1 MTISKPRLIISLA
14 LSLTLVAPLW
24 PAMASESGPDITKQ
38 EIVNLQ
44 VCKTTAELNCIED
57 FRLLE
62 PTPTSL
68 NRLGY
73 KPQDPRVDANGNV
86 HNNGVEQYEFDG
98 TRVDLWVELQSPQMV
113 IYQLDGKPMRGSSLR
128 TYIQAPYLPD
138 HRFEVVIR
146 TSWLKP
152 QDIQLHAIEADY
164 KIEKIAGGTRWTF
177 SGRQQTLSSYNSDFR
192 EKLAADA
199 VADYDLHRLDFLVHH
214 LGKGGSYFD
223 ETCGEE
229 GFTVESHNAPGAG
242 MPFWDEGSR
251 SLNFSILSP
260 HANSKGVPI
269 VGYFRL
275 WMPES
280 YLNCKWPTNSLTSAA
295 SIQVMIQ
302 NEDGSYQ
309 VASTVVGR
317 KNGMIRVEATGF
329 HYSAP
334 TIKLVGQGQIVSKTL
349 PKFSG
354 RSTKLSSTQAIQLR
368 QTVALTR
375 ENKTF
380 TCTGTYRASSTKQ
393 LALTRARAVCN
404 AARKLN
410 PALKFSSQVR
420 QTKLASQDARVILSS
435 R

>member
-1 MTISKPRLIISLA
+1 MTMKVKSLVSLA
-14 LSLTLVAPLW
+14 LALVLISPAW
-24 PAMASESGPDITKQ
+24 PALAADRRPDVTKQ
-38 EIVNLQ
+38 EVMNLQ
-44 VCKTTAELNCIED
+44 VCDNAEELNCIED
-57 FRLLE
+57 FKLLE
-62 PTPTSL
+62 PTPKPL

-73 KPQDPRVDANGNV
+73 LAYLPSTDSNGNLRY
-86 HNNGVEQYEFDG
+86 HGVEQYEFDG

-113 IYQLDGKPMRGSSLR
+113 IANFDGKPMRGSSLR

-152 QDIQLHAIEADY
+152 QDIQLHAVDADY
-164 KIEKIAGGTRWTF
+164 KIESIPGGTRWTF
-177 SGRQQTLSSYNSDFR
+177 SGHQQTLSSYNSDWSA
-192 EKLAADA
+192 KLAADA
-199 VADYDLHRLDFLVHH
+199 LADVDYHRLDFLVHH

-251 SLNFSILSP
+251 SLNFSISSP
-260 HANSKGVPI
+260 HANSQGVPI

-280 YLNCKWPTNSLTSAA
+280 YLNCKWPTNTLTAA
-295 SIQVMIQ
+295 AAIQVMIQ

-329 HYSAP
+329 HFSAP
-334 TIKLVGQGQIVSKTL
+334 TIKLVGKGMVVKKTL

-354 RSTKLSSTQAIQLR
+354 RATKLTSNQLAQLR
-368 QTVALTR
+368 STVALTR
-375 ENKTF
+375 DNTSF
-380 TCTGTYRASSTKQ
+380 TCTGIYRAASNKQ
-393 LALTRARAVCN
+393 LALTRAKAACN
-404 AARKLN
+404 AAKRLN
-410 PALKFSSQVR
+410 PNLKFASQVR
-420 QTKLASQDARVILSS
+420 QTKVASQDSRVMLSS
-435 R
+435 K